1 MEIAAWQIIALT
13 IYAFV
18 AIYDALETNLGL
30 NRPIQAGFFA
40 GLILGDVTL
49 GLAVGA
55 TLQLMIL
62 GVGTY
67 GGASIPDYMSGAII
81 GTAFGIMSGLG
92 VEFAIG
98 VAVPIGLFLV
108 QLDILAR
115 FANTFFQHRADK
127 YAEEENYKGVERMNI
142 LGIIPWGLSRAI
154 PVAIALIFGPEIVD
168 TLVNIAP
175 EWLLNGLRVAGKVLP
190 ALGIAILLRY
200 LPAKKYA
207 AFIIAGFVLA
217 AFLKI
222 SMIGVAITGLAIG
235 LLVYQRSVE
244 KSSAFAEGG
253 VDEDE

>member
-13 IYAFV
+13 IYAFI
-18 AIYDALETNLGL
+18 AIYDSLETNLGL
-30 NRPIQAGFFA
+30 NRPIQAGFFT
-40 GLILGDVTL
+40 GLILGDITL

-55 TLQLMIL
+55 TLQLMVL

-81 GTAFGIMSGLG
+81 GTAFGIMSGQG

-98 VAVPIGLFLV
+98 IAVPIGLFLV
-108 QLDILAR
+108 QLDVLAR
-115 FANTFFQHRADK
+115 FTNTYFQHKADK
-127 YAEEENYKGVERMNI
+127 YAEEENYDGVERMNL

-154 PVAIALIFGPEIVD
+154 PVAIALIFGAEIVD

-200 LPAKKYA
+200 LPVKRYA
-207 AFIIAGFVLA
+207 AYLLIGFVLG
-217 AFLKI
+217 AFLGI
-222 SMIGVAITGLAIG
+222 SMIGVAIAGLALG
-235 LLVYQRSVE
+235 LLVYQRSQNKVIVT
-244 KSSAFAEGG
+244 AEGG
-253 VDEDE
+253 ADEDE